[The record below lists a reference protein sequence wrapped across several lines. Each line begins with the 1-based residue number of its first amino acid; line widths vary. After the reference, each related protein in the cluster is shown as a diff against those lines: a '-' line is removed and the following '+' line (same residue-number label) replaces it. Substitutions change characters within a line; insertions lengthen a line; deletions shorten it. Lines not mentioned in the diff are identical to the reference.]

1 MHLIINLSVAI
12 SVNTGFILSAM
23 RLRTL
28 VAKTVVKFH
37 VWHHVLLV

>member
-1 MHLIINLSVAI
+1 MNLINLSVAV
-12 SVNTGFILSAM
+12 SVNSGFILSTM

-28 VAKTVVKFH
+28 VGKTVVKFH